1 MAANK
6 LLIMNGFKE
15 DCEQLIARFERADN
29 IRFDTFCEIWKTM
42 KFSLVFA
49 GRPNLLE
56 LLEFC
61 EEALHICKQFVLL
74 PPRFKERIGGLY
86 LLYGIYFKMPVDQF
100 KIRLKLDDWKNILEL
115 HTEIKEGEHL
125 DANYILCKLIA
136 SNAFHF
142 CIFDSEYGMEKP
154 YTVKN
159 TQYFNSYSIL
169 PTLRNLSEKNQ
180 LLSKIDELSKAYE
193 QKKEE
198 SKLINPL
205 DTSLKLFNS
214 NIAQEIINDIQ
225 EFEEQRRNKQKSITD
240 FEKPCC
246 STSKEQSLKEH
257 KKFHLKETLKRKI
270 RALVDDIEDQ
280 NESKEKDEILE
291 SD

>member
-1 MAANK
+1 
-6 LLIMNGFKE
+6 
-15 DCEQLIARFERADN
+15 
-29 IRFDTFCEIWKTM
+29 
-42 KFSLVFA
+42 
-49 GRPNLLE
+49 
-56 LLEFC
+56 
-61 EEALHICKQFVLL
+61 
-74 PPRFKERIGGLY
+74 
-86 LLYGIYFKMPVDQF
+86 
-100 KIRLKLDDWKNILEL
+100 
-115 HTEIKEGEHL
+115 
-125 DANYILCKLIA
+125 
-136 SNAFHF
+136 
-142 CIFDSEYGMEKP
+142 MEKP

-180 LLSKIDELSKAYE
+180 LLSKIDEFSKAYE

-198 SKLINPL
+198 SKLINSL

-257 KKFHLKETLKRKI
+257 KKFYLY
-270 RALVDDIEDQ
+270 V
-280 NESKEKDEILE
+280 
-291 SD
+291 